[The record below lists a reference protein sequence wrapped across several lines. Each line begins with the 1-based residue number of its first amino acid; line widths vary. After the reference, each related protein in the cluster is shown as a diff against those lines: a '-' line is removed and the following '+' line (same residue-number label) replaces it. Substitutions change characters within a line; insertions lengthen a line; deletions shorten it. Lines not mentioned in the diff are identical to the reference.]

1 MPLSTGAVA
10 VAETMA
16 ACPLASLG
24 WAVADMVRALAKET
38 ISIMATNLREPF
50 LNEMQ
55 SLSRLVSMITIAIKD
70 SHLTYH
76 R

>member
-1 MPLSTGAVA
+1 MLLTMEAVA

-16 ACPLASLG
+16 VSPLASLG
-24 WAVADMVRALAKET
+24 WVVAVMARALAKET
-38 ISIMATNLREPF
+38 ISTMATNLREPF

>member
-1 MPLSTGAVA
+1 MPLNTEVVA
-10 VAETMA
+10 VAEMMA
-16 ACPLASLG
+16 ACLLVSLG
-24 WAVADMVRALAKET
+24 WAAADMVRAPARET